1 MQINNNAVSR
11 TQSRLVRSQKDTKR
25 YIKIFFR
32 AGGSYDEANECQL
45 GANVSTISAHSNE
58 KIDSLRTN

>member
-25 YIKIFFR
+25 YIKIFLER
-32 AGGSYDEANECQL
+32 GVRMTKRTSVNLEQMCRRYRLIQMGK
-45 GANVSTISAHSNE
+45 ST
-58 KIDSLRTN
+58 L